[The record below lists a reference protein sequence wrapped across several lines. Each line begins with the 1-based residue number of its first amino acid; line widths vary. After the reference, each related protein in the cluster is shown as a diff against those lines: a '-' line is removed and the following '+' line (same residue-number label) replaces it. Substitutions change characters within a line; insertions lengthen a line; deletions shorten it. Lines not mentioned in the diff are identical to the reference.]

1 MLSTLSRRARRS
13 RVWRPSHGIP
23 SSPATRPGGGAQH
36 KVSCCQFRV
45 HAGQKWKCG
54 PRLAP
59 GAEVTPATAKHHG
72 QQVTSPSRHRP
83 SLETP
88 YEQLLASGAQ
98 GTIRDTDERKAA
110 SIRIVDVDSAGDG
123 SRARMLP
130 AVAFAASMRMSD
142 VLITHQRPARPGG
155 LRTRPRRRP
164 EAAIRQTCLRFPSL
178 GSFPTPSR
186 AKPDMS
192 QLKPHRQPAGVR
204 RRRSSRL

>member
-1 MLSTLSRRARRS
+1 MVPVA
-13 RVWRPSHGIP
+13 
-23 SSPATRPGGGAQH
+23 
-36 KVSCCQFRV
+36 
-45 HAGQKWKCG
+45 
-54 PRLAP
+54 LADV
-59 GAEVTPATAKHHG
+59 AVVRMETA
-72 QQVTSPSRHRP
+72 
-83 SLETP
+83 

-98 GTIRDTDERKAA
+98 GTIRDTDEWKAA
-110 SIRIVDVDSAGDG
+110 SIRIVDVESAGDG

-164 EAAIRQTCLRFPSL
+164 EAAIRQTCLSFPSL

-186 AKPDMS
+186 AKPHMS